1 MPYKCGIPANGTT
14 PASGK
19 GGCLFNILADPTEH
33 NELDNTDPKN
43 AAIIAELM
51 EELVAID
58 ATTFTPNRG
67 SPAPA
72 ACEAAIKSWKGFWGP
87 FVP

>member
-58 ATTFTPNRG
+58 ATSFTPDRG
-67 SPAPA
+67 SASPL
-72 ACEAAIKSWKGFWGP
+72 ACEAAIKYGGFWGP
-87 FVP
+87 FVA